1 MWGMRGLHFM
11 ALARQMREVTQI
23 WYIIF
28 AGLTGMLLFQTA
40 FAELKQLYTEAKD
53 NHYPDNALFKN
64 VQRAVKDAEKYSC
77 LGKWAES

>member
-1 MWGMRGLHFM
+1 MF
-11 ALARQMREVTQI
+11 
-23 WYIIF
+23 
-28 AGLTGMLLFQTA
+28 LFQTA

-77 LGKWAES
+77 LGKLGRIITLTSDNVTPPIAASWSQGAL

>member
-1 MWGMRGLHFM
+1 MI
-11 ALARQMREVTQI
+11 VTEMFI
-23 WYIIF
+23 
-28 AGLTGMLLFQTA
+28 FQTA

-77 LGKWAES
+77 LGKLVRIIT